1 VHPLGCSWKALSMRL
16 QLGLPTNRTV
26 AYFTTGPRMAVT
38 GPGLAMMKN
47 AAGVVSHID
56 DKIDRR

>member
-1 VHPLGCSWKALSMRL
+1 MRL
-16 QLGLPTNRTV
+16 RLGLPTNRTV

-47 AAGVVSHID
+47 AAGVVSQHID
-56 DKIDRR
+56 DKIDRQ